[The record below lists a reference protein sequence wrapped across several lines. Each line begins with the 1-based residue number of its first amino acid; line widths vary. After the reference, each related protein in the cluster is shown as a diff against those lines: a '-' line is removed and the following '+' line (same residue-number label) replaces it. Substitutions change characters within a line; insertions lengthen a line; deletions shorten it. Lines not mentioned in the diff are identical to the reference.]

1 MTCYVIMFQVDCL
14 WSDWS
19 KTGKCTKSCG
29 GGVQYFE
36 RMILVE
42 SKNSGQSWKVRAMV
56 RQHLQQIEGH
66 VRPTTTPHRFQ
77 ELSATAL
84 SHEIGQRL

>member
-42 SKNSGQSWKVRAMV
+42 TLKNTYFQKTFVRIIHKSNV
-56 RQHLQQIEGH
+56 I
-66 VRPTTTPHRFQ
+66 
-77 ELSATAL
+77 S
-84 SHEIGQRL
+84 

>member
-1 MTCYVIMFQVDCL
+1 MTGYVIMFQVDCL

-42 SKNSGQSWKVRAMV
+42 SKNGGQSCIGGFIRKENCND
-56 RQHLQQIEGH
+56 HDCPGICGIY
-66 VRPTTTPHRFQ
+66 RF
-77 ELSATAL
+77 
-84 SHEIGQRL
+84 

>member
-1 MTCYVIMFQVDCL
+1 MTGYVIMFQVDCL

-42 SKNSGQSWKVRAMV
+42 TKNGGQSCNGGFIRKGNCNA
-56 RQHLQQIEGH
+56 HDCPGII
-66 VRPTTTPHRFQ
+66 
-77 ELSATAL
+77 
-84 SHEIGQRL
+84 HE